1 MPRIFYSEHTYSYK
15 NYTFGYALYAE
26 RLGDEKIDRIYATGF
41 LPYSG
46 EAKSEVKNLYYMARS
61 ARVDLSSF
69 SLTSENRR
77 IINKFK
83 NFTFSVTEYPA
94 SDFLNNDPMLNF
106 CLNYFETRHGVG
118 VISKERLQRIL
129 NYSAETVVVEYT
141 NENNSPR
148 AYIIE
153 IHSESCVHYWFS
165 FYDLSLTYKSFGMW
179 LMITRIQEAKKKQ
192 KKYCYLGTVYGD
204 KALYKTNISSLEY
217 WNGEKWVSNTSG
229 LKNRSKTD
237 DSRVVSQA
245 DEFKNNEN

>member
-15 NYTFGYALYAE
+15 NYTFGYALYVE
-26 RLGDEKIDRIYATGF
+26 RLDNEEIDSIYNGGF

-61 ARVDLSSF
+61 ARVNLTSF
-69 SLTSENRR
+69 LPTSENRR

-83 NFTFSVTEYPA
+83 NFIFFVKEYSA
-94 SDFLNNDPMLNF
+94 SYFLNNDTMLNF

-129 NYSAETVVVEYT
+129 NYSPETVVVEYT
-141 NENNSPR
+141 DENNSPR

-153 IHSESCVHYWFS
+153 IHGESSVHYWFS
-165 FYDLSLTYKSFGMW
+165 FYDLSLTYQSFGMW
-179 LMITRIQEAKKKQ
+179 LMIARVQEAKKKQ

-204 KALYKTNISSLEY
+204 KALYKTNIPSLEY
-217 WNGEKWVSNTSG
+217 WNGQTWVSNTSD
-229 LKNRSKTD
+229 LKDRAKTD
-237 DSRVVSQA
+237 YSRVVLQA